1 MISAHCSHQL
11 SCKPA
16 LGPTLEIE
24 RFHWRGIVLCRGK
37 RPHHIILI
45 SWHLGSQS
53 LLVYRHWYFRS
64 SNIWSDWLK
73 FHIGPIWVG
82 TTSAHPDL
90 THWPPWKGR
99 WARCRIKTQY
109 LNQDGL
115 WILNLMVSYL
125 LHIKERK
132 NFFIVVLNAGWK
144 NPWIFYQHLTNSF
157 VFYTNLRKAT
167 CDNVLKFRSSRH
179 TVKNYT
185 TKSLEFFY

>member
-1 MISAHCSHQL
+1 MWQFDLAHRVFVSISSFSGSSKVHIDFSGLFCSYIGYL
-11 SCKPA
+11 FFFFNMGTRWPPSVD
-16 LGPTLEIE
+16 
-24 RFHWRGIVLCRGK
+24 R
-37 RPHHIILI
+37 
-45 SWHLGSQS
+45 
-53 LLVYRHWYFRS
+53 
-64 SNIWSDWLK
+64 SDWLK

-99 WARCRIKTQY
+99 WARCRITTQY

-115 WILNLMVSYL
+115 WILNSMVSYL
-125 LHIKERK
+125 LRIKERK

-167 CDNVLKFRSSRH
+167 CNNVLKFRSSLH